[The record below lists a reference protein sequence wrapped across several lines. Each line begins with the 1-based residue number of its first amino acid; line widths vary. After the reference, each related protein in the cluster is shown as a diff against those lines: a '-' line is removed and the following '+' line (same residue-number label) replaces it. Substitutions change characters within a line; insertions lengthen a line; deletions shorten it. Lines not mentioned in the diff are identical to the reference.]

1 MTDKGMGDELRRL
14 LNACQISPSYASKA
28 SVKLRD
34 ALWDNRHAI
43 VTTLALP
50 VPVAGETRLEKEEA
64 AHLRTI
70 DQRDEAEQC
79 IGKIYFK
86 IIGRSPEW
94 SNHFGYD
101 DALQEIEEAIFILR
115 DATPEATIE
124 LRNGA
129 TAERVKAIR
138 SLYTRPNNSA
148 VVKALDCQEFM
159 PLALRPLENPNHDP
173 GEHQVL
179 DAETAYI
186 FQLRCSR
193 DLAERIIAALN
204 AGAALAHRSGT

>member
-138 SLYTRPNNSA
+138 SLYVRPDNSA
-148 VVKALDCQEFM
+148 VVIDALDESTKTAAEMRTLLVAAYAGKTGWKSKVNSALHC
-159 PLALRPLENPNHDP
+159 LASLERLISAARLSTYRL
-173 GEHQVL
+173 GK
-179 DAETAYI
+179 
-186 FQLRCSR
+186 
-193 DLAERIIAALN
+193 ER
-204 AGAALAHRSGT
+204 G